1 MKTGFAAAAL
11 LVVCTNTILFAQERF
26 QDRRKYLDPNTP
38 VSDDPRR
45 VPVRPGPRGPDGTL
59 VLRGGRLFD
68 GTGAPVREATVVIER
83 NKIAQI
89 LPTGSSDWPH
99 DARVIDVPEKRGLA
113 VRLDLI

>member
-45 VPVRPGPRGPDGTL
+45 VPVRP
-59 VLRGGRLFD
+59 
-68 GTGAPVREATVVIER
+68 VR
-83 NKIAQI
+83 
-89 LPTGSSDWPH
+89 
-99 DARVIDVPEKRGLA
+99 
-113 VRLDLI
+113 

>member
-26 QDRRKYLDPNTP
+26 QDRRKYLDANTP

-45 VPVRPGPRGPDGTL
+45 VPVRPAPRGPDGTP

-68 GTGAPVREATVVIER
+68 GTGAPVREASVVIER
-83 NKIAQI
+83 NKIAKV
-89 LPTGSSDWPH
+89 LPPASSDWPAG
-99 DARVIDVPEKRGLA
+99 ARGIEVSYRLA
-113 VRLDLI
+113 PPGRI

>member
-45 VPVRPGPRGPDGTL
+45 VPVRPGPRGPDGMSA
-59 VLRGGRLFD
+59 VSRDGDGG
-68 GTGAPVREATVVIER
+68 P
-83 NKIAQI
+83 
-89 LPTGSSDWPH
+89 
-99 DARVIDVPEKRGLA
+99 
-113 VRLDLI
+113 